1 MIVTLK
7 YHRAGDWP
15 RRILF
20 DAIAVSQGVGMRE
33 WRPRVAIYAGA
44 DADLTGLLK
53 QLTAAGV
60 PTTASGNASQP
71 NGFVQV
77 ELNYAASTTVGRIT
91 DDLSELW
98 RTATMPRPTI
108 LTDSED
114 LRFLLFKRNVPT
126 ELPT

>member
-20 DAIAVSQGVGMRE
+20 DAIAVSQGIGMRE
-33 WRPRVAIYAGA
+33 WRPRVAIYADA

-98 RTATMPRPTI
+98 RTATIPRPTI

-126 ELPT
+126 ELPA

>member
-15 RRILF
+15 RRILS
-20 DAIAVSQGVGMRE
+20 DLTSVLRNVGPRA
-33 WRPRVAIYAGA
+33 WRPKVAIYAGV
-44 DADLTGLLK
+44 DTDLTALLN
-53 QLTAAGV
+53 QLIAYGV
-60 PTTASGNASQP
+60 PVAAPSYASQP
-71 NGFVQV
+71 PGFVQV
-77 ELNYAASTTVGRIT
+77 ELHYPANAPVGQAT

-98 RTATMPRPTI
+98 HTATIPRPTI

-126 ELPT
+126 ELPA